1 MRLNSTSR
9 RLTGVVLALCVAL
22 FAVPGLAAQTVTIKV
37 ASIAPEKS
45 PYGDA
50 LNKLA
55 KEWARITNGKV
66 KLVMFF
72 SGVAGEEF
80 DIVRKMRLGQLQG
93 AMLSQMGL
101 SFIDRRTNVLTAPY
115 LLKNNEE
122 LDYVLQG
129 MIPEFDKMLLDK
141 NFIPVA
147 YSRAGWLRFFSKSDQ
162 IRTPAQ
168 MAVRKL
174 GVSGTEKDFF
184 EGFKKMKFNVV
195 PVEVS
200 ESLSALNTGLCDSTF
215 SSPLLVGPLQW
226 FGIANHML
234 DLKISPFIG
243 AIVIDEKAWKKIPE
257 QYHAE
262 MLKVA
267 QDLASKDMNA
277 AIDKLENDAITTM
290 EKYGLIRV
298 VPTTDEKKL
307 WETELA
313 KALPLMAES
322 AFDKA
327 TLDKARALLA
337 TYPGAK
343 K

>member
-1 MRLNSTSR
+1 MLIRFNCRAGLFVT
-9 RLTGVVLALCVAL
+9 VLAAL
-22 FAVPGLAAQTVTIKV
+22 VFATPVSAQTITLKI

-55 KEWARITNGKV
+55 KEWSRITKGKV

-101 SFIDRRTNVLTAPY
+101 SFIDRRTNILTAPY
-115 LLKNNEE
+115 LLRDNDE

-129 MIPEFDKMLLDK
+129 MIPEFDKMLTDK
-141 NFIPVA
+141 NFVPVA
-147 YSRAGWLRFFSKSDQ
+147 YSRAGWLRFFSKSEL

-168 MAVRKL
+168 MSVRKL

-243 AIVIDEKAWKKIPE
+243 AIVIDEKAWNKVPE
-257 QYHAE
+257 EYRAE

-267 QDLASKDMNA
+267 KELASKEMNS
-277 AIDKLENDAITTM
+277 AIDKLENEAIETM
-290 EKYGLIRV
+290 VKYGLIRV
-298 VPTTDEKKL
+298 VPTTEELKL
-307 WETELA
+307 WDAEMA

-327 TLDKARALLA
+327 TLDKARAILK
-337 TYPGAK
+337 TFPGTK